1 MYKLILLDYGMAG
14 MDGPETAIKIHS
26 IFREFKVEHPEIR
39 CSMPHLSCLTSFSGT
54 EFRKKALAAG
64 INDYLLKPLN
74 DEDLTDTLKKSEVRN
89 FD

>member
-39 CSMPHLSCLTSFSGT
+39 C
-54 EFRKKALAAG
+54 
-64 INDYLLKPLN
+64 
-74 DEDLTDTLKKSEVRN
+74 
-89 FD
+89 